1 MMMMQMTLAALVHA
15 TVVTAGSHDY
25 VTAFHKAVESGRP
38 LVVLVGA
45 DWCPG
50 CQQMKNAAIPE
61 VEQKGGLKKVVYAQ
75 VNTERDS
82 HLAGRLMQ
90 GSSIPQ
96 LVMFY
101 KSGDGWKRQHLT
113 GAHSAGDI
121 QAFLNKA
128 PQVPTDELTR
138 QE

>member
-1 MMMMQMTLAALVHA
+1 MMMQMTLTALVHA
-15 TVVTAGSHDY
+15 AVVTAGSHDY
-25 VTAFHKAVESGRP
+25 ATAYHQAVDSGRP

-61 VEQKGGLKKVVYAQ
+61 LEKKGGLKKVVFTQ

-82 HLAGRLMQ
+82 KLAGQLMQ

-101 KSGDGWKRQHLT
+101 KTGGGWKRQHLT
-113 GAHSAGDI
+113 GARSAGDI
-121 QAFLNKA
+121 QVFLEKA
-128 PQVPTDELTR
+128 SQAPVDDLTS